1 MAHHRTLGPILVLLA
16 CTLPACAPRP
26 RDVLVAPRTLTA
38 PYDNARGEVLWAVA
52 PLRNESGASIAD
64 ENLLTDRVIGAV
76 EEAQG
81 VRCLPLSRTLAAMD
95 ALKMQSVRTPGEARA
110 LAQAMGAEAIIVGS
124 ITSYDPYT
132 PTLGLSLGLFPRSG
146 APGAT
151 TGLNPKDLARATTE
165 GPASN
170 PAFPLDRPV
179 ALIAERWDAKNH
191 QVLADVK
198 AFAEGRMKQPS
209 AFGWRRYLASMDLF
223 SEFASYRAVDSLFQQ
238 EWTRTAR
245 AQMPTMPQRPA
256 ASQASAEPKER

>member
-1 MAHHRTLGPILVLLA
+1 MHRSLIPVILAVSGLILG
-16 CTLPACAPRP
+16 CASRP

-38 PYDNARGEVLWAVA
+38 PYDTAKGEVLWAVA

-81 VRCLPLSRTLAAMD
+81 IRCLPLSRTLAAME
-95 ALKMQSVRTPGEARA
+95 ALKVRSIRTPGEARA
-110 LAQAMGAEAIIVGS
+110 LAQAMGVEAIIVGS
-124 ITSYDPYT
+124 VTSYDPYT
-132 PTLGLSLGLFPRSG
+132 PSLGLSLGLFPRSG

-151 TGLNPKDLARATTE
+151 TGLNPKDLTRATTE
-165 GPASN
+165 GPAST

-179 ALIAERWDAKNH
+179 AVVSERWDAKNH

-209 AFGWRRYLASMDLF
+209 AMGWRRYLASMDLF
-223 SEFASYRAVDSLFQQ
+223 SEFASYRAVDSLLQQ

-245 AQMPTMPQRPA
+245 ADMPPAQSRPLA
-256 ASQASAEPKER
+256 TQSPGSNNE

>member
-1 MAHHRTLGPILVLLA
+1 MFHRALIVALVCL
-16 CTLPACAPRP
+16 TGCAAKP
-26 RDVLVAPRTLTA
+26 RDALIAPRTLTA
-38 PYDNARGEVLWAVA
+38 PYDTVKGEVLWAVV

-76 EEAQG
+76 EQAQG
-81 VRCLPLSRTLAAMD
+81 IRCLPLSRTLAAMD
-95 ALKMQSVRTPGEARA
+95 ATKIRTVRTPGEARS
-110 LAQAMGAEAIIVGS
+110 LATAMGVEAVIVGS

-151 TGLNPKDLARATTE
+151 SGLDPRDLSRATTE
-165 GPASN
+165 GPTAA

-179 ALIAERWDAKNH
+179 AVVAERWDAKNH

-198 AFAEGRMKQPS
+198 AFAEGRMKQSS

-223 SEFASYRAVDSLFQQ
+223 SEFASYRAVDSLLQQ
-238 EWTRTAR
+238 EWVRVAR
-245 AQMPTMPQRPA
+245 VQAAKRPSDQPVA
-256 ASQASAEPKER
+256 LTTK